1 MENITVYEMV
11 DNIVQVV
18 FYTHFSY
25 ITDQELR
32 KDLWQIGYL
41 KAYEL
46 LNNGNY
52 DPTMSLRNFLYTGIR
67 NEMHN
72 TLYHLGKIPTV
83 SLSDLDVYENVIG
96 YTQTRDYYVDDKVV
110 RQIAKRFKKHGDYYP
125 ILIKFLE
132 GTGII
137 DHNTVNNCLKKRYP
151 NKDIMNLEF
160 SEEEYI
166 MQDSLKAL
174 TLWKLYEKEE
184 ING

>member
-1 MENITVYEMV
+1 MNDNFSLYEMV

-25 ITDQELR
+25 ITEPELK
-32 KDLWQIGYL
+32 KDLWQIGFL

-72 TLYHLGKIPTV
+72 TLYHLGKIKTV
-83 SLSDLDVYENVIG
+83 SLDELDVYKNVVG
-96 YTQTRDYYVDDKVV
+96 YTQTREYTVEEEIVNSV
-110 RQIAKRFKKHGDYYP
+110 CKKFRRHGNYTPFVINY
-125 ILIKFLE
+125 LIKLGLIE
-132 GTGII
+132 GDRCSECEVDRNLLNPII
-137 DHNTVNNCLKKRYP
+137 T
-151 NKDIMNLEF
+151 
-160 SEEEYI
+160 
-166 MQDSLKAL
+166 L
-174 TLWKLYEKEE
+174 TLWELYESEV